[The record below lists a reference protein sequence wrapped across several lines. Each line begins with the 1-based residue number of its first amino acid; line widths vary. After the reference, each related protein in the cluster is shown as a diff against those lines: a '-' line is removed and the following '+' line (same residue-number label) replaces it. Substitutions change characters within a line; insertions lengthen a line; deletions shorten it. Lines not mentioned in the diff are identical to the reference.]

1 MSGVNVGSVCE
12 LREGKKHPCERRCIL
27 PWTQQ
32 KMVLGLLGKQE
43 EKRLYRGSLF
53 PLGEK
58 MNRNCS
64 LE

>member
-1 MSGVNVGSVCE
+1 MSGVNVGSARE
-12 LREGKKHPCERRCIL
+12 LREGKKHQCERHCLL
-27 PWTQQ
+27 PRTQQ
-32 KMVLGLLGKQE
+32 KVELGLLGKQE
-43 EKRLYRGSLF
+43 EERLCRGSLF